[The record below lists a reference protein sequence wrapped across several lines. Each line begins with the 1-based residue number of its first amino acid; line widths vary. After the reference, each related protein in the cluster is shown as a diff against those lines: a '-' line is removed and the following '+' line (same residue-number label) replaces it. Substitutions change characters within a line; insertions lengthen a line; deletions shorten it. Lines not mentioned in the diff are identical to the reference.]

1 MKKAGKAVLKRV
13 PVAGKEVLAVK
24 IISLTRKAGE
34 GVPRSGKV
42 VPETVNRVLLIRKA
56 VLERVNGALVV
67 GKAVLASRK
76 ARKGVPWSVN
86 KVPLTGKVKAV
97 PETVIIVQ
105 QARTAFP
112 TIN

>member
-56 VLERVNGALVV
+56 VLEKIEFQLSAPCPKSAVCVWTPNGYARNRRVLRALQTR
-67 GKAVLASRK
+67 ASVADK
-76 ARKGVPWSVN
+76 S
-86 KVPLTGKVKAV
+86 
-97 PETVIIVQ
+97 
-105 QARTAFP
+105 
-112 TIN
+112 